1 MRNVY
6 VQHESNMISLMKSL
20 GYSFFV
26 WRWEAVKKKKRQK
39 WFTSALNHLSNCY
52 QSSSLIHNC
61 KVKAYQFS
69 LRLTAWEAGGL
80 HWYLVPTETD
90 EHAGGGWRDREWQ
103 LLRCRGKLA
112 ENKHSH
118 KKPLS
123 ATICWLGGWVSLK
136 WRRAQRDIQR
146 QSKRVIDLRGK
157 KGKVAPYRRLRQTW
171 KECVCGA
178 GLPQGPQ
185 TYSRGI
191 NDAGSGPKLV
201 YKDTHSCFI
210 TSGSLCHPG
219 VPKHCST

>member
-6 VQHESNMISLMKSL
+6 VQQESNMISLMKSL

-157 KGKVAPYRRLRQTW
+157 KGKVADSGTTTNLKRVCLWGRL
-171 KECVCGA
+171 A
-178 GLPQGPQ
+178 
-185 TYSRGI
+185 
-191 NDAGSGPKLV
+191 SGPANLQQR
-201 YKDTHSCFI
+201 D
-210 TSGSLCHPG
+210 
-219 VPKHCST
+219 